1 MMPSLFLKEI
11 ATKAELADFAV
22 KTRSS
27 RSSSKDSCLNVTAP
41 VNISNGK
48 NAATKAQIQ
57 NLAENQRF
65 RQLVHKMYKQF

>member
-57 NLAENQRF
+57 YLVENQRF
-65 RQLVHKMYKQF
+65 